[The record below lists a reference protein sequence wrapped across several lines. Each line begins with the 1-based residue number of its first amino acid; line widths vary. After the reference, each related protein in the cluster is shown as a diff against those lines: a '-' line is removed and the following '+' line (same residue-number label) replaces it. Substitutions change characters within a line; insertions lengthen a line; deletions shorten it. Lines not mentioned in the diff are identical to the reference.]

1 MQFVP
6 DFNAASIATNAVLG
20 LLVFVVWFGVVQ
32 AVAHMAAKAGVTLLA
47 IALLLWVTGTAD
59 DALDTLFTIWTAFLF
74 ALSGTWDWFTS
85 LFA

>member
-6 DFNAASIATNAVLG
+6 DFDAASIATNVILG

-47 IALLLWVTGTAD
+47 LVLLLWVTGG
-59 DALDTLFTIWTAFLF
+59 LDEAVHTLRMIWISFLF
-74 ALSGTWDWFTS
+74 ALSSTRDWLGS